1 MADRILKRPMFRRG
15 GSINEGIMSGL
26 VDRSVSSDATR
37 GGLNSLVRSGYAEGD
52 VVEPGN
58 TQEYRDYLEEKMY
71 PSNIIGDTSRL
82 LGNITDTAYNWTARP
97 LGNLAQYLL
106 PVADWEPIEKK
117 DSVKENIEDIMVSKG
132 IDISDEGE
140 IKDSEMVDLTQIVP
154 EGADPKDGTTQGK
167 NESGDLSESDLK
179 TVYADLLP
187 MFKETLGVDD
197 REFTRD
203 KYLELAKFGTG
214 LMAQPG
220 GSLTKAI
227 GKAAEEPLAGL
238 TRIAGEKRKAEQRPA
253 ELALSAA
260 LKESTPGSIGKG
272 VRDLMKLGK
281 TKAEAIKIVTEQGS
295 GVGSTRLKFDVI
307 KEIKEDIKRDFGLEK
322 GLRGAAQKMYDSEEL
337 GVMITDYEKLP
348 EDKDDRKHG
357 SYYVDPKSGKLGRY
371 NKPTGQLIEPG
382 DTGFTGKAT
391 KSETA

>member
-1 MADRILKRPMFRRG
+1 MFRRG
-15 GSINEGIMSGL
+15 GSTNEGIMSGL
-26 VDRSVSSDATR
+26 MDRSAHADGNMV
-37 GGLNSLVRSGYAEGD
+37 GINSLIRSGYAEGD
-52 VVEPGN
+52 VVEPAN
-58 TQEYRDYLEEKMY
+58 TEEYREYLENQMY

-82 LGNITDTAYNWTARP
+82 LGNVGDAFYNYGLRP
-97 LGNLAQYLL
+97 LGNLAQYLI
-106 PVADWEPIEKK
+106 PTGADPIEKK

-132 IDISDEGE
+132 IDISDDEVQ
-140 IKDSEMVDLTQIVP
+140 DSEMIDLTKDVP
-154 EGADPKDGTTQGK
+154 DDADPKDGTTLGK
-167 NESGDLSESDLK
+167 NVSGDLSESDLK

-220 GSLTKAI
+220 GSLTRAI

-238 TRIAGEKRKAEQRPA
+238 TRIGGEKRKAEQRPA

-281 TKAEAIKIVTEQGS
+281 SQEEAIKIVTEQGS

-348 EDKDDRKHG
+348 EDKGDRKHG

>member
-1 MADRILKRPMFRRG
+1 MADRTLKRPMFRRG
-15 GSINEGIMSGL
+15 GVANEGIMTGLQNPSGY
-26 VDRSVSSDATR
+26 VDEPRL
-37 GGLNSLVRSGYAEGD
+37 GLNSLVRSGYAEGD

-58 TQEYRDYLEEKMY
+58 TQEYRDYLEEQMY

-117 DSVKENIEDIMVSKG
+117 DSVKDTVERVMEARGVDIG
-132 IDISDEGE
+132 DEE
-140 IKDSEMVDLTQIVP
+140 VQDSEMIDLTKDVP
-154 EGADPKDGTTQGK
+154 EGADPKDGTALGK
-167 NESGDLSESDLK
+167 NVSGDMSESDLK
-179 TVYADLLP
+179 TVFSDLLP

-203 KYLELAKFGTG
+203 KYLELAKFGTN
-214 LMAQPG
+214 LMAAPG

-227 GKAAEEPLAGL
+227 GTAAGPSLEGL

-272 VRDLMKLGK
+272 VRDLMNLGK
-281 TKAEAIKIVTEQGS
+281 SKAEAIKIVTEQGS

-348 EDKDDRKHG
+348 EDKEDRKHG
-357 SYYVDPKSGKLGRY
+357 SYYVDPKSGKL
-371 NKPTGQLIEPG
+371 
-382 DTGFTGKAT
+382 
-391 KSETA
+391 

>member
-1 MADRILKRPMFRRG
+1 MFRRG
-15 GSINEGIMSGL
+15 GVANEGIMSGL
-26 VDRSVSSDATR
+26 QNQSGYVDEPRL
-37 GGLNSLVRSGYAEGD
+37 GLNSLVRSGYAEGD
-52 VVEPGN
+52 VVEPAN
-58 TQEYRDYLEEKMY
+58 TEEYRQFVEEELY

-82 LGNITDTAYNWTARP
+82 LGNVGDTLYNYIARP
-97 LGNLAQYLL
+97 AGNLAQYML

-117 DSVKENIEDIMVSKG
+117 DSVKDTVERVMEARGVDIG
-132 IDISDEGE
+132 DEE
-140 IKDSEMVDLTQIVP
+140 VQDSEMIDLTKDVP
-154 EGADPKDGTTQGK
+154 EGADPKDGTALGK
-167 NESGDLSESDLK
+167 NVSGDMSESDLK
-179 TVYADLLP
+179 TVFSDLLP

-203 KYLELAKFGTG
+203 KYLELAKFGTN
-214 LMAQPG
+214 LMAAPG

-227 GKAAEEPLAGL
+227 GTAAGPSLEGL

-382 DTGFTGKAT
+382 DKGFTGKAT

>member
-1 MADRILKRPMFRRG
+1 M
-15 GSINEGIMSGL
+15 
-26 VDRSVSSDATR
+26 
-37 GGLNSLVRSGYAEGD
+37 
-52 VVEPGN
+52 
-58 TQEYRDYLEEKMY
+58 
-71 PSNIIGDTSRL
+71 
-82 LGNITDTAYNWTARP
+82 
-97 LGNLAQYLL
+97 
-106 PVADWEPIEKK
+106 
-117 DSVKENIEDIMVSKG
+117 
-132 IDISDEGE
+132 
-140 IKDSEMVDLTQIVP
+140 
-154 EGADPKDGTTQGK
+154 
-167 NESGDLSESDLK
+167 SESDLK
-179 TVYADLLP
+179 TVFSDLLP
-187 MFKETLGVDD
+187 MFKEVLGVDD

-220 GSLTKAI
+220 GSLVKAI

-238 TRIAGEKRKAEQRPA
+238 TRIGGEKRKAEQRPA

-348 EDKDDRKHG
+348 EDKEDRKHG

-382 DTGFTGKAT
+382 DPGFTGKAT

>member
-1 MADRILKRPMFRRG
+1 MADRTLKRPMFRRG
-15 GSINEGIMSGL
+15 GVANEGIMSGL
-26 VDRSVSSDATR
+26 QNPSGYVDEPRL
-37 GGLNSLVRSGYAEGD
+37 GLNSLVRPGYAEGD
-52 VVEPGN
+52 VVEPAN
-58 TQEYRDYLEEKMY
+58 TEEYRTYLEEQMY
-71 PSNIIGDTSRL
+71 PSNLIGDTSRL
-82 LGNITDTAYNWTARP
+82 LGNVTDAFYNYGARP
-97 LGNLAQYLL
+97 LGNLAQYLIPL
-106 PVADWEPIEKK
+106 GGDPIEKK
-117 DSVKENIEDIMVSKG
+117 DSVKENVERVMESKG
-132 IDISDEGE
+132 IDISDDEV
-140 IKDSEMVDLTQIVP
+140 KDSEMIDLTKDVP
-154 EGADPKDGTTQGK
+154 DAADPGDGTTLGK
-167 NESGDLSESDLK
+167 NVSGDMSESDLK
-179 TVYADLLP
+179 TVFSDLLP
-187 MFKETLGVDD
+187 MFKEVLGVDD

-220 GSLTKAI
+220 GSLTRAI

-238 TRIAGEKRKAEQRPA
+238 TRIGGEKRKAEQRPA

-307 KEIKEDIKRDFGLEK
+307 KEIKDDMKRDFGLEK

-348 EDKDDRKHG
+348 EDKEDRKHG
-357 SYYVDPKSGKLGRY
+357 LYYVDPKTGKLGRY

>member
-1 MADRILKRPMFRRG
+1 MFRRG

-26 VDRSVSSDATR
+26 VDQSVSSDATS

-58 TQEYRDYLEEKMY
+58 TQEYRDYLEEQMY

-82 LGNITDTAYNWTARP
+82 LGNVGDAFYNYGLRP
-97 LGNLAQYLL
+97 LGNLAQYLI
-106 PVADWEPIEKK
+106 PTGADPIEKK

-132 IDISDEGE
+132 IDIDDEVKESE
-140 IKDSEMVDLTQIVP
+140 IIDLTKDVP
-154 EGADPKDGTTQGK
+154 DAAEPGDGTTLGK
-167 NESGDLSESDLK
+167 NESGDMSESDLK

-203 KYLELAKFGTG
+203 KYLELAKFGTN

-220 GSLTKAI
+220 GSLTRAI
-227 GKAAEEPLAGL
+227 GKAATPSLEGL
-238 TRIAGEKRKAEQRPA
+238 GRIASEKRKAEQRPM

-260 LKESTPGSIGKG
+260 LKESTPGSIGKA

-281 TKAEAIKIVTEQGS
+281 TKAEALKIATEREGS
-295 GVGSTRLKFDVI
+295 GIATKRLKYDMI
-307 KEIKEDIKRDFGLEK
+307 KDLKVDMQKDFQIEK
-322 GLRGAAQKMYDSEEL
+322 GLSGASEKMYESEEL
-337 GVMITDYEKLP
+337 GVMITDYAILP
-348 EDKDDRKHG
+348 EDKGDRKHG
-357 SYYVDPKSGKLGRY
+357 SYYVDPKSGKIGRY
-371 NKPTGQLIEPG
+371 NKPTGDLIEPG

>member
-1 MADRILKRPMFRRG
+1 MADRTLRRPMFRRG
-15 GSINEGIMSGL
+15 GIANEGIMSGL
-26 VDRSVSSDATR
+26 VDRSVSTNEP
-37 GGLNSLVRSGYAEGD
+37 GFGLNSLVRSGYAEGD

-58 TQEYRDYLEEKMY
+58 TQEYRDYLEEQMY

-82 LGNITDTAYNWTARP
+82 LGNVDDAIWNYGVRP
-97 LGNLAQYLL
+97 LGNLAQYLI
-106 PVADWEPIEKK
+106 PTGADPIEKK
-117 DSVKENIEDIMVSKG
+117 DSVKENVEDIMVSKG

-154 EGADPKDGTTQGK
+154 EGADPKDGTTLGK
-167 NESGDLSESDLK
+167 NVSGDMSESDLK
-179 TVYADLLP
+179 TVFSDLLP
-187 MFKETLGVDD
+187 MFKEVLGVDD

-220 GSLTKAI
+220 GSLTRAI

-238 TRIAGEKRKAEQRPA
+238 TRIGGEKRKAEQRPA

-348 EDKDDRKHG
+348 EDKEDRKHG

>member
-1 MADRILKRPMFRRG
+1 MFRRG
-15 GSINEGIMSGL
+15 GSTNEGIMSGL
-26 VDRSVSSDATR
+26 VDRSVSSNEPSF
-37 GGLNSLVRSGYAEGD
+37 GINSLVRSGYAEGD
-52 VVEPGN
+52 VVEPAN
-58 TQEYRDYLEEKMY
+58 TEEYREYLENQMY

-82 LGNITDTAYNWTARP
+82 LGNVGDAFYNYGLRP
-97 LGNLAQYLL
+97 LGNLAQYLI
-106 PVADWEPIEKK
+106 PTGADPIEKQ
-117 DSVKENIEDIMVSKG
+117 DSVKENIEMIMKSKG

-154 EGADPKDGTTQGK
+154 EGADPKDGTTLGK
-167 NESGDLSESDLK
+167 NVSGDMSESDLK
-179 TVYADLLP
+179 TVFSDLLP
-187 MFKETLGVDD
+187 MFIEVLGVDD

-220 GSLTKAI
+220 GSLTRAI

-238 TRIAGEKRKAEQRPA
+238 TRIGGEKRKAEQRPA

-272 VRDLMKLGK
+272 GRDLMKLGK

-348 EDKDDRKHG
+348 EDKEDRKHG

-382 DTGFTGKAT
+382 DTGFTGTAT

>member
-1 MADRILKRPMFRRG
+1 
-15 GSINEGIMSGL
+15 
-26 VDRSVSSDATR
+26 
-37 GGLNSLVRSGYAEGD
+37 
-52 VVEPGN
+52 
-58 TQEYRDYLEEKMY
+58 MY

-82 LGNITDTAYNWTARP
+82 LGNVSDAAYNYGLRP
-97 LGNLAQYLL
+97 LGNLAQYLIPL
-106 PVADWEPIEKK
+106 GGDPIEKK
-117 DSVKENIEDIMVSKG
+117 DSVKENVESIMESKG
-132 IDISDEGE
+132 IDISDDEVQ
-140 IKDSEMVDLTQIVP
+140 DSEMIDLTKDVP
-154 EGADPKDGTTQGK
+154 DDADPGDGTTLGK
-167 NESGDLSESDLK
+167 NVSGDMSESDLK

-197 REFTRD
+197 KEFTRD
-203 KYLELAKFGTG
+203 KYLELAKFGTS

-220 GSLTKAI
+220 GSLTRAI

-238 TRIAGEKRKAEQRPA
+238 TRIGGEKRKAEQRPA

-260 LKESTPGSIGKG
+260 LKESTPGSIGKA

-281 TKAEAIKIVTEQGS
+281 TQEEAIKIATEQGS
-295 GVGSTRLKFDVI
+295 GVANTRLKFDVI
-307 KEIKEDIKRDFGLEK
+307 KEIKDDMKRDFGLEK

-348 EDKDDRKHG
+348 KDKGDRKHG
-357 SYYVDPKSGKLGRY
+357 LYYVDPKTGKLGRY

-382 DTGFTGKAT
+382 DKGFTGKAT